1 VPIGAS
7 ARPVRDC
14 EAIDSGRDEPPVQTR
29 HRRWFDDRAIA
40 VPLGWQERK
49 IGRAVDP
56 IFKTIGDAIDGVL
69 GDPAVGLVT
78 RIAAAY
84 IVFVWLATALW
95 VFVDMRRR
103 SVNPVLPYAS
113 AAVIMLASPV
123 LFPFA
128 VLVHRVIRPS
138 ATVADRRLAD
148 LRDAAL
154 SAELDQPHCPYC
166 RALVDPDWLLCP
178 TCRRPLGHR
187 CGRCGRAAGL
197 DWDVC
202 AWCGEA
208 LAGDEPRALAQ
219 R

>member
-1 VPIGAS
+1 
-7 ARPVRDC
+7 
-14 EAIDSGRDEPPVQTR
+14 VQTR
-29 HRRWFDDRAIA
+29 DRRCFDCRAIA
-40 VPLGWQERK
+40 VPQGRQARE
-49 IGRAVDP
+49 IERAVDA

-95 VFVDMRRR
+95 VFVDWGRR

-113 AAVIMLASPV
+113 AAVIILASPV
-123 LFPFA
+123 LFPLA

-138 ATVADRRLAD
+138 ATVADRRLAE

-154 SAELDQPHCPYC
+154 SAELDQPHCPDC

-178 TCRRPLGHR
+178 SCRRPLGHR
-187 CGRCGRAAGL
+187 CDRCGRAAGL

-208 LAGDEPRALAQ
+208 LAGGEPLGLA
-219 R
+219 RR